1 MLFSDDR
8 HVILSFKFSYLH
20 LLHQFLKTRR
30 KHKSSNYF
38 IFIILYTF
46 WYGTPGLSYH
56 GKTKFVMCLYKFLL
70 CFNRYAGSLYHYVY
84 NYVVCGVLLQKCDV
98 HYGMCIWYY
107 EMFFSIIWC
116 AFITMWCNIIIMV
129 CTFLIMWFRQMCFK
143 TSLCAWFLTRCS
155 FFSITSFT
163 NIFIFCTDFFMWCA
177 NFIMMMIK
185 VTYMTIINLKL

>member
-84 NYVVCGVLLQKCDV
+84 NYVVYVVSSFKNVMCIMACAFGIMKCFLALYDV
-98 HYGMCIWYY
+98 H
-107 EMFFSIIWC
+107 S
-116 AFITMWCNIIIMV
+116 
-129 CTFLIMWFRQMCFK
+129 
-143 TSLCAWFLTRCS
+143 SLCDAILS
-155 FFSITSFT
+155 
-163 NIFIFCTDFFMWCA
+163 
-177 NFIMMMIK
+177 
-185 VTYMTIINLKL
+185 